1 MLNILDNGIVTK
13 DGQVRYLWF
22 ELDYSGRR
30 FFRAVALAELT
41 ALPITVREDY
51 DLLDK
56 QAAAVRGLYD
66 AKVDFLYLALGIFQP
81 RHIGIVQL
89 YGAAGE
95 GQSAQSAG
103 VEAEARLASVQAI
116 LANYPQSQT
125 RPPKR
130 EWVAWYVDFV
140 TNQNTRLLA
149 ILGYPDPRKTRRGIS
164 RDGELPN
171 PTDDDMAAEQNEILF
186 RGMTKV
192 RENFVFQVASHRISR
207 ERLTRDLMQVAR
219 LASIAASRQRGSLG
233 MGFSMSLPL
242 MTALSRGVTAGQN
255 AGHTQGQS
263 VGDGTQHSWGRQQ
276 GWQASH
282 TDGVSDTTGTSH
294 TVSVTHSTGTTDT
307 QSQSHSHM
315 VTDAAS
321 ISHSDTTNWS
331 INGSWTGHVEGGISV
346 GPVHAGG
353 GNSFSVGGSYGKSH
367 TDGWSRSHAVTDGV
381 TTGTAHS
388 NSQGTAVTVSDS
400 FSRMHTE
407 SHSDTRGVSGGHQEG
422 WGRSHQTARTWSDV
436 RGMTAGQMAGFSMNT
451 GLMPSVSINRGWQT
465 EDDVAIRTTE
475 VLRQLEGIVNQAS
488 HEGGFMT
495 TALILTASERGERA
509 AQALTPQAYH
519 GPKIPTPVLTV
530 APDPQDAEAL
540 RNHAVALMP
549 WIAPEENRRDPF
561 AGSLWTKYA
570 TMLPPERVAAFTTPG
585 IFEEGTLVAA
595 VPPLPTGLS
604 FYPDMDG
611 EVVLGHQFS
620 PETGDLTTAPV
631 KISKSRFFHTLFVGD
646 TGWGKSVAAERMVYE
661 VTKHWKIR
669 SVVLDF
675 GAGWRKLLNAPGM
688 QGHVAVYQLWPEAAN
703 PLRWNPLQIGKGIPP
718 SIQLDAFTDIFTGVQ
733 KLGERR
739 QKKVLRKALRAV
751 YLQTGV
757 LVNDREVR
765 QDPKWGKV
773 QPDEADLVGFPP
785 GTPLGDV
792 PQLKRNLIAWHRSRR
807 SDLSEL
813 YAYLE
818 RELQQVAYQ
827 RRSDF
832 LVNIYEG
839 ILERL
844 RHLVEGNA
852 AEMFGA
858 GSDTLDVGDLAAPWG
873 IAVVE
878 GGMFASEELKA
889 FILAWLGWHLYMD
902 MAWYRATQ
910 GKAKNMLFLVFE
922 EANKILGGIAGP
934 PDEEA
939 THIRIFSD
947 FAVDSRKHGVRMAFC
962 TQAPHLLGDA
972 IISSCNN
979 WVVGFIKN
987 PKDKELA
994 LEAFAR
1000 SSKGFRDET
1009 WRNFLSYQRIGQVM
1023 GRFPYS
1029 MDRLDQAPFVFQ
1041 PLILDVPEPSDAE
1054 IAAAMKFK
1062 HGGHA

>member
-1 MLNILDNGIVTK
+1 MLDILDNGIVTK

-22 ELDYSGRR
+22 ELDYNGRR

-41 ALPITVREDY
+41 ALPITAREDY

-66 AKVDFLYLALGIFQP
+66 AKVDFLYLALGIFHP
-81 RHIGIVQL
+81 RHIGVVQM

-95 GQSAQSAG
+95 GQDAQSAG
-103 VEAEARLASVQAI
+103 AEAEARLASVQAI

-140 TNQNTRLLA
+140 TNQDTRLLA

-171 PTDDDMAAEQNEILF
+171 PTGDDMATEQNEILF
-186 RGMTKV
+186 RGLTKV
-192 RENFVFQVASHRISR
+192 REDFVFQVASHRISR

-219 LASIAASRQRGSLG
+219 LASIVASRQRGNLG
-233 MGFSMSLPL
+233 MGFSMSLPI
-242 MTALSRGVTAGQN
+242 MAAVSQGVSAGKGAGHTDGRGVT
-255 AGHTQGQS
+255 
-263 VGDGTQHSWGRQQ
+263 DGAQHSWGRGHADQV
-276 GWQASH
+276 SH
-282 TDGVSDTTGTSH
+282 TDSVSDTVGGSRS
-294 TVSVTHSTGTTDT
+294 VSVTRGTGENWQQSVTKTHTETNMAGQTHSET
-307 QSQSHSHM
+307 
-315 VTDAAS
+315 V
-321 ISHSDTTNWS
+321 
-331 INGSWTGHVEGGISV
+331 
-346 GPVHAGG
+346 GG
-353 GNSFSVGGSYGKSH
+353 GANVQLDVSAIVAGAKGGFHAERSA
-367 TDGWSRSHAVTDGV
+367 TDGWNVSHAVSDGTAMTQGHGTSQQTAVTITNTASRSH
-381 TTGTAHS
+381 
-388 NSQGTAVTVSDS
+388 
-400 FSRMHTE
+400 TE
-407 SHSDTRGVSGGHQEG
+407 GSANTRGATDSVQEG
-422 WGRSHQTARTWSDV
+422 WGQTHQEARTWSDV
-436 RGMTAGQMAGFSMNT
+436 RNLTAGQMAGFSMST
-451 GLMPSVSINRGWQT
+451 GLMPGVNISRSWQA

-495 TALILTASERGERA
+495 TALILTASERGARA

-549 WIAPEENRRDPF
+549 WIAPEESKQDPF

-631 KISKSRFFHTLFVGD
+631 KLSKSRFFHTLFVGD

-661 VTKHWKIR
+661 VTKHWKVR

-688 QGHVAVYQLWPEAAN
+688 AGHVTVYQLWPEAAN

-792 PQLKRNLIAWHRSRR
+792 PQLTRNLIAWHRSRR

-818 RELQQVAYQ
+818 RELQEVAYQ

-1029 MDRLDQAPFVFQ
+1029 MDRLDQAPIVFQ

-1054 IAAAMKFK
+1054 IAAAMNRTF
-1062 HGGHA
+1062 GGNA

>member
-1 MLNILDNGIVTK
+1 MLDILDNGIVTK

-22 ELDYSGRR
+22 ELDYNGRR

-41 ALPITVREDY
+41 ALPITAREDY

-66 AKVDFLYLALGIFQP
+66 AKVDFLYLALGIFHP
-81 RHIGIVQL
+81 RHIGIVQM

-95 GQSAQSAG
+95 GQDAQSAG
-103 VEAEARLASVQAI
+103 AEAEARLASVQAI

-140 TNQNTRLLA
+140 TNQDTRLLA

-171 PTDDDMAAEQNEILF
+171 PTGDDMATEQNEILF
-186 RGMTKV
+186 RGLTKV
-192 RENFVFQVASHRISR
+192 REDFVFQVASHRISR

-219 LASIAASRQRGSLG
+219 LASIVASRQRGNLG
-233 MGFSMSLPL
+233 MGFSMSLPI
-242 MTALSRGVTAGQN
+242 MAALSRGVTAGQN

-263 VGDGTQHSWGRQQ
+263 VGDGVQHSWGKSHSTQV
-276 GWQASH
+276 SH
-282 TDGVSDTTGTSH
+282 TDGVSDGTATSH
-294 TVSVTHSTGTTDT
+294 VVSV
-307 QSQSHSHM
+307 SHQVSEQ
-315 VTDAAS
+315 VS
-321 ISHSDTTNWS
+321 
-331 INGSWTGHVEGGISV
+331 EGV
-346 GPVHAGG
+346 A
-353 GNSFSVGGSYGKSH
+353 K
-367 TDGWSRSHAVTDGV
+367 SHAVTNSQTVNHNEALSGSFSVSAKLSAGVVSGSGTATVGASISDGWSKGKAVTDGTTVSRQHGVGHSTGVAVSDGV
-381 TTGTAHS
+381 
-388 NSQGTAVTVSDS
+388 
-400 FSRMHTE
+400 SRIHTE
-407 SHSDTRGVSGGHQEG
+407 THSDTVGESDGVQEG
-422 WGRSHQTARTWSDV
+422 WGQSHQTARTWSDV

-451 GLMPSVSINRGWQT
+451 GLMPGVNISRSWQA

-495 TALILTASERGERA
+495 TALILTASERGARA

-549 WIAPEENRRDPF
+549 WIAPEESKQDPF

-631 KISKSRFFHTLFVGD
+631 KLSKSRFFHTLFVGD

-661 VTKHWKIR
+661 VTKHWKVR

-688 QGHVAVYQLWPEAAN
+688 QGHVTVYQLWPEAAN

-818 RELQQVAYQ
+818 RELQEVAYQ

-878 GGMFASEELKA
+878 GGMFASEELKPSSWPGWA
-889 FILAWLGWHLYMD
+889 GTFTWTWPGIGQLRARPRTCSFWSSRKPTKSWAGLRGLPTRKPRTSASFRISRWTAASMACAWRSAPRRRTCW
-902 MAWYRATQ
+902 ATPSSRRATT
-910 GKAKNMLFLVFE
+910 GWWV
-922 EANKILGGIAGP
+922 
-934 PDEEA
+934 
-939 THIRIFSD
+939 S
-947 FAVDSRKHGVRMAFC
+947 SRTRKTRSWRWKPLPVPARASAMRPG
-962 TQAPHLLGDA
+962 A
-972 IISSCNN
+972 IS
-979 WVVGFIKN
+979 
-987 PKDKELA
+987 
-994 LEAFAR
+994 
-1000 SSKGFRDET
+1000 FRT
-1009 WRNFLSYQRIGQVM
+1009 SAS
-1023 GRFPYS
+1023 GR
-1029 MDRLDQAPFVFQ
+1029 
-1041 PLILDVPEPSDAE
+1041 
-1054 IAAAMKFK
+1054 
-1062 HGGHA
+1062 

>member
-1 MLNILDNGIVTK
+1 MLDILDNGVVTK

-22 ELDYSGRR
+22 ELDYNGRR

-41 ALPITVREDY
+41 ALPITAREDY

-66 AKVDFLYLALGIFQP
+66 AKVDFLYLALGIFHP
-81 RHIGIVQL
+81 RHIGIVQM

-95 GQSAQSAG
+95 GQDAQSAG
-103 VEAEARLASVQAI
+103 AEAEARLASVQAI

-140 TNQNTRLLA
+140 TNQDTRLLA

-171 PTDDDMAAEQNEILF
+171 PTGDDMATEQNEILF
-186 RGMTKV
+186 RGLTKV
-192 RENFVFQVASHRISR
+192 REDFVFQVASHRISR

-219 LASIAASRQRGSLG
+219 LASIVASRQRGNLG
-233 MGFSMSLPL
+233 MGFSMSLPI
-242 MTALSRGVTAGQN
+242 MAALSRGVTAGQN

-263 VGDGTQHSWGRQQ
+263 VGDGVQHSWGKSHSRQV
-276 GWQASH
+276 SH
-282 TDGVSDTTGTSH
+282 TDGVSDGTATSH
-294 TVSVTHSTGTTDT
+294 VVSV
-307 QSQSHSHM
+307 SHQVSEQ
-315 VTDAAS
+315 VS
-321 ISHSDTTNWS
+321 
-331 INGSWTGHVEGGISV
+331 EGV
-346 GPVHAGG
+346 A
-353 GNSFSVGGSYGKSH
+353 K
-367 TDGWSRSHAVTDGV
+367 SHAVTNSQTVNHNEALSGSFSASAKLSAGVVSGSGTATVGASISDGWSKGKAVTDGTTVSRQHGVGHSTGVAVSDGV
-381 TTGTAHS
+381 
-388 NSQGTAVTVSDS
+388 
-400 FSRMHTE
+400 SRIHTE
-407 SHSDTRGVSGGHQEG
+407 THSDTVGESDGVQEG
-422 WGRSHQTARTWSDV
+422 WGQSHQTARTWSDV

-451 GLMPSVSINRGWQT
+451 GLMPGVNISRSWQA

-495 TALILTASERGERA
+495 TALILTASERGARA

-549 WIAPEENRRDPF
+549 WIAPEESKQDPF

-631 KISKSRFFHTLFVGD
+631 KLSKSRFFHTLFVGD

-661 VTKHWKIR
+661 VTKHWKVR

-688 QGHVAVYQLWPEAAN
+688 AGHVTVYQLWPEAAN

-773 QPDEADLVGFPP
+773 QPDEAALVGFPP

-807 SDLSEL
+807 SDLGEL

-818 RELQQVAYQ
+818 RELQEVAYQ

-1029 MDRLDQAPFVFQ
+1029 MDRLDQAPIVFQ

-1054 IAAAMKFK
+1054 IAAAMNRTF
-1062 HGGHA
+1062 GGNA